1 MQNTEDLLYKLLAG
15 QLKSVGFFTEN
26 ETQPVMQGF
35 YGRWLE
41 ESISILVQ
49 KGFLKQSGSTYVL
62 TGPIERAD
70 VLWQEWDEKKAP
82 LLKDSSKEAMIT
94 LVETALRALPD
105 ILSGRVSATDVLFP
119 DSSMELVEGIYK
131 NNETADYFNEV
142 LADTLTAFIE
152 ERLKEDPNA
161 EIRILEIGAGT
172 GGTSAAVFKRL
183 KEYKHHVKEYCY
195 TDLSKAFFMHAEKEY
210 GPDNPYLTYKRFNV
224 EEPPALQGIEAGAY
238 DAVIAAN
245 VLHATKN
252 IRRTL
257 RNAKAV
263 LKKNGFCY

>member
-1 MQNTEDLLYKLLAG
+1 M
-15 QLKSVGFFTEN
+15 
-26 ETQPVMQGF
+26 
-35 YGRWLE
+35 
-41 ESISILVQ
+41 
-49 KGFLKQSGSTYVL
+49 
-62 TGPIERAD
+62 
-70 VLWQEWDEKKAP
+70 
-82 LLKDSSKEAMIT
+82 
-94 LVETALRALPD
+94 
-105 ILSGRVSATDVLFP
+105 
-119 DSSMELVEGIYK
+119 
-131 NNETADYFNEV
+131 

-183 KEYKHHVKEYCY
+183 KEVKHHVKEYCY

-263 LKKNGFCY
+263 LKKNGILLLNEISSHSVYSHLTFGLLKAGGCMKTPNCAFPDALGCILKLGSLRWKARDIGTLHLWRNRHITSASRSWRQKATASSGKSSRRAGG